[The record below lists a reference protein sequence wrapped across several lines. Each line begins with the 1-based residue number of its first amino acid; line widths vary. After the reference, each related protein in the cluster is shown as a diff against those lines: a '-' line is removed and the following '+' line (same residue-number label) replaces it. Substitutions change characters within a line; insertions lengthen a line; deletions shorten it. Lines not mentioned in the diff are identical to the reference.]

1 MAWIRTR
8 DDQRVHVRIVG
19 RGQPCVLLHGFAS
32 ESLGWLPYVAPLLRE
47 TKFIMPDL
55 RGWGPSG
62 HVPLRDG
69 CVLTNYAEDLEDVL
83 EILKLDQV
91 PIAAISMGA
100 LTTLQSYELFGGRRF
115 SRFLHIEQGP
125 KVQNDEHY
133 EHGLLGDYQQTYFT
147 RLRANIDALEAH
159 SAELPYDALPLGLRM
174 EFWTLFAQFASAG
187 FARRWISRLAY
198 AMASTEPVARRL
210 LPVASFRTHLRVIRA
225 YLDGN
230 YDLRTAFRHIR
241 VPLTVLIGGA
251 SRMYPPAG
259 QWAIAKL
266 APHASVR
273 EIPGV
278 GHNVPLE
285 APVQFVREL
294 RAFTRGSAVPA

>member
-1 MAWIRTR
+1 MTWIHTR
-8 DDQRVHVRIVG
+8 DDQRVHVRIIG

-32 ESLGWLPYVAPLLRE
+32 ESRGWLPYVAPLLRE
-47 TKFIMPDL
+47 TRFIMPDM

-62 HVPLRDG
+62 HVPLREG
-69 CVLTNYAEDLEDVL
+69 CVLTNYAEDLEDIL
-83 EILKLDQV
+83 DALKLDSV

-100 LTTLQSYELFGGRRF
+100 LTTLQSYELLGGQRF

-125 KVQNDEHY
+125 KVQNDDDY
-133 EHGLLGDYQQTYFT
+133 EHGLLGEYQHTFFT

-159 SAELPYDALPLGLRM
+159 APEIPYDALPIGLRM

-187 FARRWISRLAY
+187 FARRWLSRLAY

-225 YLDGN
+225 YLDSN
-230 YDLRTAFRHIR
+230 YDLRQAFRLIR

-266 APHASVR
+266 APHATLR
-273 EIPGV
+273 EIPDV

-294 RAFTRGSAVPA
+294 RRFARDGSMA